1 MDVMCKHGIPLIDA
15 YPISESYP
23 YGTGTHAGRSP
34 SRNDIVHYN
43 NEAFYP
49 IERFIEEHFKINM

>member
-1 MDVMCKHGIPLIDA
+1 MCKYGISVVDA
-15 YPISESYP
+15 YSISESYP

-34 SRNDIVHYN
+34 SKNDIVHYN

-49 IERFIEEHFKINM
+49 IEEFIEEYF